1 MSKIISMVPA
11 LAWRLEGSFVTTN
24 PVAPFSLAMASLL
37 ALVEMAITLW
47 PNVEANLTPIVPIF
61 I

>member
-1 MSKIISMVPA
+1 
-11 LAWRLEGSFVTTN
+11 
-24 PVAPFSLAMASLL
+24 LAMASLL